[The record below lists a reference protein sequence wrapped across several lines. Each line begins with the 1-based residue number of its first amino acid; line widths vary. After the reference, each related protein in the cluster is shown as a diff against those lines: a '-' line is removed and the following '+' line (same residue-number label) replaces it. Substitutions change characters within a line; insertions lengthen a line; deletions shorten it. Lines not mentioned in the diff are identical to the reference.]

1 MSAEE
6 PETEAGAANDATE
19 VVDDDFSTRLRNV
32 AGSQAETQFGE
43 AWSDED
49 DAANDAE
56 SQSHP
61 WSVVTGHAAA
71 LVSVGAAVAAITVV
85 VGWMMLHKDRPAASP
100 GSSLATPPV
109 GERLLIRSW
118 TTMRGFGCWRS
129 IIRP

>member
-32 AGSQAETQFGE
+32 AGGQAETQE

-49 DAANDAE
+49 DADDDDE
-56 SQSHP
+56 PQSQP

-71 LVSVGAAVAAITVV
+71 LNGGGRGGGSHRRAGLDHASQRSTSPFPRVIAGYADDCRSVSLT
-85 VGWMMLHKDRPAASP
+85 SP
-100 GSSLATPPV
+100 V
-109 GERLLIRSW
+109 DYQ
-118 TTMRGFGCWRS
+118 C
-129 IIRP
+129 